1 MRNLHV
7 QQQYRL
13 CAPSNSSTL
22 FPWGWQS
29 CGQGNQTRELI
40 WLKNTLTKCLIFA
53 TLAGPVSDSFSGQSH
68 KQQLLAQ
75 LRAQDRTQLTPV
87 SFILSITIQTLLHRT
102 ETLRNVPV
110 RVIRVF
116 GITDVCMAM
125 ADTAP
130 SNADIFDAV
139 VILESTRKVGH

>member
-1 MRNLHV
+1 M
-7 QQQYRL
+7 
-13 CAPSNSSTL
+13 
-22 FPWGWQS
+22 
-29 CGQGNQTRELI
+29 
-40 WLKNTLTKCLIFA
+40 
-53 TLAGPVSDSFSGQSH
+53 
-68 KQQLLAQ
+68 
-75 LRAQDRTQLTPV
+75 